1 MLFVDATKLV
11 NKRTFKLS
19 EQLEVTVQLY
29 DGVDDSGDKGPPQH
43 GMLSLLDKLLIK

>member
-1 MLFVDATKLV
+1 MFFSDATKLAS
-11 NKRTFKLS
+11 KRTFELS
-19 EQLEVTVQLY
+19 KELEVTVQLY